1 MAKKKK
7 KTSPQKKPRNN
18 ASSFSGTLADKL
30 KSHTIQPAPKAS
42 SVEAPSQ
49 PPRPPTSD
57 TPSREELLDGEELF
71 LAALEAM
78 PEPSTRQKQRGSSP
92 FHGAFAEQL
101 AGHVPFERRP
111 RQEDDTSRQEDAPAS
126 ADALREETAAD
137 VEPASRAKE
146 APREL
151 TGEALFEHAL
161 DTMKPTDLFVGKY
174 HGRVHNLPQPKK
186 EKLPF
191 TKESGE
197 AMRNRKSRAERLE
210 EEAHARQE
218 IEALREEI
226 LFTRA
231 VGGFD
236 EVYSNQDKYHRQKP
250 RAHAQPRSE
259 QDEERSFYSSESPEA
274 LIAPPLPK
282 SGEGLHRIEALHP
295 DHRGLLNRARLWGRK
310 NQMQSLNVRGDGVE
324 DALRQIELFM
334 HQQWKDGAQYVRI
347 VHGRGLQSEEG
358 IPVLKPSILH
368 WLEGPGFRYVRG
380 YAPELTQENDYGSLI
395 VCLTKKQ
402 SGKDN

>member
-1 MAKKKK
+1 MAKK
-7 KTSPQKKPRNN
+7 KTSPKKAQNN
-18 ASSFSGTLADKL
+18 PSSFSGTLADKL
-30 KSHTIQPAPKAS
+30 KSHAITPVKTQAHGEGAAPAQTTPKAS
-42 SVEAPSQ
+42 REGASSP
-49 PPRPPTSD
+49 
-57 TPSREELLDGEELF
+57 EELLDGEELF
-71 LAALEAM
+71 LAALDAM
-78 PEPSTRQKQRGSSP
+78 PEPSPQQKQRGSSP
-92 FHGAFAEQL
+92 FQGAFASQL
-101 AGHVPFERRP
+101 KGHVPLEARRAVENKTP
-111 RQEDDTSRQEDAPAS
+111 TQTPEEEEEITSTQEA
-126 ADALREETAAD
+126 ALATPPPTDE
-137 VEPASRAKE
+137 EPA
-146 APREL
+146 EL
-151 TGEALFEHAL
+151 TADALFEHAL

-174 HGRVHNLPQPKK
+174 HGRVHNLPKPKK

-191 TKESGE
+191 TQQSGQ
-197 AMRNRKSRAERLE
+197 AVAQKRSRAEQLRE
-210 EEAHARQE
+210 EEAARQE
-218 IEALREEI
+218 LEALREEMM
-226 LFTRA
+226 FRRA

-236 EVYSNQDKYHRQKP
+236 EVYSDQAKYHKQTP
-250 RAHAQPRSE
+250 RAHAQPRAAEDAPPS
-259 QDEERSFYSSESPEA
+259 YSSESPDA

-282 SGEGLHRIEALHP
+282 SGEGLHKIETLHP

-310 NQMQSLNVRGDGVE
+310 NPMQSLNVRGDGVE

-402 SGKDN
+402 SKKEP

>member
-1 MAKKKK
+1 MMAKKK
-7 KTSPQKKPRNN
+7 KTSPKKKKTRSDAPT
-18 ASSFSGTLADKL
+18 FSGTLADKL
-30 KSHTIQPAPKAS
+30 KSHTITPVKKAAPAPAS
-42 SVEAPSQ
+42 PPPSPPPAP
-49 PPRPPTSD
+49 
-57 TPSREELLDGEELF
+57 EELLDGEELF
-71 LAALEAM
+71 LAALDAM
-78 PEPSTRQKQRGSSP
+78 PEPSARQKQRGSSP
-92 FHGAFAEQL
+92 FQGAFAEQL
-101 AGHVPFERRP
+101 KGHVPLEERR
-111 RQEDDTSRQEDAPAS
+111 RSDNGDVAQGSERKEESDEAQRDAP
-126 ADALREETAAD
+126 DA
-137 VEPASRAKE
+137 EPAPLE
-146 APREL
+146 EPPEL
-151 TGEALFEHAL
+151 VGEALFEHAL

-174 HGRVHNLPQPKK
+174 HGRVHNLPKPKK

-191 TKESGE
+191 TSESGQ
-197 AMRNRKSRAERLE
+197 AVAQKKSRAERLE
-210 EEAHARQE
+210 EEELARQE
-218 IEALREEI
+218 LEALREEVM
-226 LFTRA
+226 FTRA

-236 EVYSNQDKYHRQKP
+236 EVYSNQSKYHRQKP
-250 RAHAQPRSE
+250 RAHAQPR
-259 QDEERSFYSSESPEA
+259 DEADDRAYYSSESPDA

-282 SGEGLHRIEALHP
+282 SGEGLHRIETLHP

-402 SGKDN
+402 SGKDK